1 MTFDKKLMRIKTSK
15 MENSTT
21 ELNKELEAKLQEDT
35 EEYEQDKAQISS
47 RSFVPRKTAPAPL
60 SHGDFVEK
68 IQGITKEASEQSP

>member
-1 MTFDKKLMRIKTSK
+1 MRLKTSK

-35 EEYEQDKAQISS
+35 EEYEQDKAQKSS
-47 RSFVPRKTAPAPL
+47 RSFVPRKTAPV
-60 SHGDFVEK
+60 SHGEFVEK